1 MMDDRIDSPEDK
13 YMRNSTLI
21 DELEYPVE
29 IENFSRYGKQEG
41 RNQPMDASR
50 IQIDMEYVDKHYVG
64 GKASEK
70 YQVTKKNVFI

>member
-1 MMDDRIDSPEDK
+1 MMDDRIDSPEEK

-50 IQIDMEYVDKHYVG
+50 IQIDMEYVDKHYAG
-64 GKASEK
+64 GKAIEK